1 MTDRRASLTRQLAE
15 FTSGT
20 RYAAIPPQVI
30 GEAKRLLLDTIG
42 CALGA
47 LETPSGRIAV
57 EYARMTGGHPQATIL
72 GLGHPGPATSAA
84 YVNARLANILDADDT
99 FPTSSHFGNS
109 TVFSALAAGEQFGRS
124 GEDLVTA
131 IAVGFDVG
139 ARIGNWLGWPVSL
152 ENGEV
157 TGWNPLA
164 GPAATVTWA
173 ALGSAASIAA
183 LDADQTVEAFG
194 IGGANTPLPAM
205 NKFSDMTKVTML
217 KYADAGWCANVGV
230 SATQLASLGSTGLVD
245 VLDGDFGFWRFYGSD
260 GHDDTALTEGLG
272 TTWQILNTTFKPW
285 PCCRFIHHPLTAF
298 EQIRNEHALRAEE
311 IEQVVVRAMPFSYQ
325 AKFLNNHPGDPLSA
339 EFSYAHSLA
348 AVAYDVPAGPQWFTQ
363 TTLESPQIRAFREKV
378 SVELE
383 PTSMRGMAESMV
395 GPQFRALPG
404 GVDVHARGTV
414 FRETSSLAKGD
425 PWSPGTRM
433 SDDELVAKFIAMTQG
448 PGESPTGEIDELA
461 HAVISA
467 VDRVE
472 KHEIASLARPLAD
485 LASAITRRGGRPPA

>member
-1 MTDRRASLTRQLAE
+1 MTDPDTSLTRQLAE

-20 RYAAIPPQVI
+20 CYAAVPAEVI

-47 LETPSGRIAV
+47 LETPSGRIAI
-57 EYARMTGGHPQATIL
+57 EYARMTGGHPHATIL
-72 GLGHPGPATSAA
+72 GLDHAGPATSAA

-99 FPTSSHFGNS
+99 FPTSSHFGSS
-109 TVFSALAAGEQFGRS
+109 TVFSALALGQQLGRS
-124 GEDLVTA
+124 GEDLLTA

-139 ARIGNWLGWPVSL
+139 ARIGNWLGWPVRL
-152 ENGEV
+152 ENGQV
-157 TGWNPLA
+157 TSWNPLA

-173 ALGSAASIAA
+173 ALGSAASIAG
-183 LDADQTVEAFG
+183 LDTGQTVEAFG

-205 NKFSDMTKVTML
+205 NKFTDMTKVTML
-217 KYADAGWCANVGV
+217 KYADAGWCASVGV

-245 VLDGDFGFWRFYGSD
+245 VLDGDFGFWRFYGSE
-260 GHDDTALTEGLG
+260 GHDDAALTGGLG
-272 TTWQILNTTFKPW
+272 TTWQILNTSFKPW

-298 EQIRNEHALRAEE
+298 ERIRNEHALRAEE
-311 IEQVVVRAMPFSYQ
+311 IERVVVRAMPFSYQ

-348 AVAYDVPAGPQWFTQ
+348 AVACDVPAGPRWFAPA
-363 TTLESPQIRAFREKV
+363 TLESPQLRAFRDKV

-414 FRETSSLAKGD
+414 FSETSALAKGD
-425 PWSPGTRM
+425 PWSSETRM

-448 PGESPTGEIDELA
+448 PDENPTREIAELA
-461 HAVISA
+461 DAVISA
-467 VDRVE
+467 VDGVE
-472 KHEIASLARPLAD
+472 KHAIASLARPLAD
-485 LASAITRRGGRPPA
+485 LASAITRRGGRLPA